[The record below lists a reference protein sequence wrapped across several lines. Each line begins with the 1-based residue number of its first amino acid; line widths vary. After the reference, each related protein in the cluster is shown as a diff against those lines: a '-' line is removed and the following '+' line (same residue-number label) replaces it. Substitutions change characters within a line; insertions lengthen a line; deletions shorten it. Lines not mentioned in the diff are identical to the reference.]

1 MKRKRNMSWDGLGAP
16 RWRAPHVVRNREG
29 AVMKQFMRALL
40 CLCLLLPLGA
50 KAEIFGFG
58 IGATADPFTDIFV
71 FGDSLSDTGNLAA
84 FANLQVQ
91 SLAILDPD
99 VLCKNVRES
108 GSDPI
113 PCIIIPDLRV
123 GLCFAKFDETS
134 DLDGDPDLIFEFP
147 CDDLF
152 FMNSR
157 VSNGPVAVEVLANKL
172 PPPPSMPPLA
182 VEPSLHFLPGFL
194 RPFEFGTNYAV
205 AGAHARVRID
215 PKTGNPEPED
225 LGTQIFAFLQLDHGG
240 VAPSEALYVVMI
252 GGNDVIDAI
261 QALLDPSED
270 PRAISAAAVDAI
282 GDNINLLIGAG
293 ARKFLVANSPNIGS
307 IPAIKIAAEEAGVP
321 PVLVRSVATFVT
333 IKFNR
338 QLAERLGQIQADQPL
353 VEIKQF
359 NLFRSFERV
368 RFLGKLFGVFENIK
382 DACFDSGEYRDT
394 GARNFDPDC
403 GVDKFD
409 DFVFFDDLHPTGQV
423 HQFVGKALSKAARKL
438 ID

>member
-1 MKRKRNMSWDGLGAP
+1 MKGKRNRSWVGLSAP
-16 RWRAPHVVRNREG
+16 RWRAPHVVRNGEG

-50 KAEIFGFG
+50 KAEEFSNV
-58 IGATADPFTDIFV
+58 FV

-84 FANLQVQ
+84 FADAQAFLLTGDPTKRVALCFPGVTFNPDGTVKV
-91 SLAILDPD
+91 DPD
-99 VLCKNVRES
+99 
-108 GSDPI
+108 
-113 PCIIIPDLRV
+113 
-123 GLCFAKFDETS
+123 
-134 DLDGDPDLIFEFP
+134 FP

-157 VSNGPVAVEVLANKL
+157 VSNGPVAVEVLAERL
-172 PPPPSMPPLA
+172 GFDDFQ
-182 VEPSLHFLPGFL
+182 PSLHPLPLLGL
-194 RPFEFGTNYAV
+194 PRPFVGTNYAV

-225 LGTQIFAFLQLDHGG
+225 LGAQIFAFLQLDHGG

-252 GGNDVIDAI
+252 GGNDVIDAV

-321 PVLVRSVATFVT
+321 PVLVRGVATFVT

-338 QLAERLGQIQADQPL
+338 RLAERL
-353 VEIKQF
+353 V
-359 NLFRSFERV
+359 RSR
-368 RFLGKLFGVFENIK
+368 RTN
-382 DACFDSGEYRDT
+382 R
-394 GARNFDPDC
+394 
-403 GVDKFD
+403 
-409 DFVFFDDLHPTGQV
+409 
-423 HQFVGKALSKAARKL
+423 
-438 ID
+438 

>member
-1 MKRKRNMSWDGLGAP
+1 MKGKRNRSWVGLSAP
-16 RWRAPHVVRNREG
+16 RWRAPHVVRNGEG

-50 KAEIFGFG
+50 KAEIF
-58 IGATADPFTDIFV
+58 V

-84 FANLQVQ
+84 FADAQ
-91 SLAILDPD
+91 AFILTGDPTKRVALCFPGVTFNPDGTVKEIDPD
-99 VLCKNVRES
+99 
-108 GSDPI
+108 
-113 PCIIIPDLRV
+113 
-123 GLCFAKFDETS
+123 
-134 DLDGDPDLIFEFP
+134 FP
-147 CDDLF
+147 CADLF

-157 VSNGPVAVEVLANKL
+157 VSNGPVAVEVLAERL
-172 PPPPSMPPLA
+172 GFDDLQ
-182 VEPSLHFLPGFL
+182 PSLHPLLLLGLP
-194 RPFEFGTNYAV
+194 RPFVGTNYAV

-225 LGTQIFAFLQLDHGG
+225 LGTQIFAFGLDHGG

-333 IKFNR
+333 IKFNE
-338 QLAERLGQIQADQPL
+338 QLKERLEQIRAEQQQIGNP
-353 VEIKQF
+353 VEIKEF
-359 NLFRSFERV
+359 NLFRFFEVV
-368 RFLGKLFGVFENIK
+368 RFVGKLFGVFENIK

-423 HQFVGKALSKAARKL
+423 HQFVGKALSKAAGKL
-438 ID
+438 VDG